1 MTLDALL
8 EQLADAIAERVTARL
23 NGNGAAGKE
32 PPSVPETL
40 LTAQEAA
47 ARLHV
52 APRWL
57 YRHAARLP
65 FTVRLAPRVVR
76 FREAGLRTWLE
87 RQR

>member
-23 NGNGAAGKE
+23 NGNGAATHDA
-32 PPSVPETL
+32 PSDDTL